1 MEARINISR
10 RAPTFRQ
17 IPSSSM
23 ARYAPNEEAMT
34 GMASSSDGGFRQRDK
49 NVETFIRMREDD
61 LANLEM
67 KKQVTALKIEQLKM
81 MRQLQDE
88 ISVLDKQKTDINQAL
103 EDSRAYRRQLLQSMP
118 VVEQMEIVYEAGQA
132 SAINYQCIE

>member
-1 MEARINISR
+1 
-10 RAPTFRQ
+10 
-17 IPSSSM
+17 
-23 ARYAPNEEAMT
+23 MT
-34 GMASSSDGGFRQRDK
+34 SMASSSDGGFRQRDK

-88 ISVLDKQKTDINQAL
+88 ISILDKQETDINQAL

-118 VVEQMEIVYEAGQA
+118 VVEQMEIVYKVGQA
-132 SAINYQCIE
+132 SAINYQCME